1 MSIMEKITEKARK
14 SMKHIVLAEGTEER
28 NINAASLATQR
39 GIAKIT
45 LIGNPDEV
53 KAAAKGVDLTGVD
66 VVDPATDSHRQAYID
81 KLVELRGAKGVD
93 AAKADKLL
101 NDPLYCGVMM
111 VKMGDADGMVSGAIH
126 STGDVLRPAL
136 QIIKAANGIKAVS
149 SCFLME
155 IPKQGIRRRRRDGIR
170 RLRRDTQPRP
180 PRNWPAIAL
189 GAADSPAS
197 VGGHRA
203 PRGHAFLLHQ
213 GQRQARQRY
222 QGAGSHRYGQGTRL
236 PS

>member
-101 NDPLYCGVMM
+101 NDPLYWGVMM

-136 QIIKAANGIKAVS
+136 QIIKAAKGHQGRF
-149 SCFLME
+149 FLLPDGDSQE
-155 IPKQGIRRRRRDGIR
+155 GIRRRRRDGIL
-170 RLRRDTQPRP
+170 RLRRNTQPHR
-180 PRNWPAIAL
+180 R
-189 GAADSPAS
+189 GT
-197 VGGHRA
+197 GGYRA
-203 PRGHAFLLHQ
+203 GRGQVL
-213 GQRQARQRY
+213 R
-222 QGAGSHRYGQGTRL
+222 AG
-236 PS
+236 

>member
-14 SMKHIVLAEGTEER
+14 SMKHIVLAEGIEER

-81 KLVELRGAKGVD
+81 KLVELRGTKGVD

-101 NDPLYCGVMM
+101 NDPLYWGVMM

-136 QIIKAANGIKAVS
+136 QIIKAAKGIKAVS

-155 IPKQGIRRRRRDGIR
+155 IPKKEYGDDGVMEER
-170 RLRRDTQPRP
+170 HNRLFFGSFFSSEKKEHVPPRP
-180 PRNWPAIAL
+180 PKHSNRR
-189 GAADSPAS
+189 S
-197 VGGHRA
+197 VC
-203 PRGHAFLLHQ
+203 
-213 GQRQARQRY
+213 
-222 QGAGSHRYGQGTRL
+222 
-236 PS
+236 